1 MEAAAAADSASI
13 MVRVL
18 PAATTVAAV
27 WAAAWA

>member
-1 MEAAAAADSASI
+1 MAAVAAAEAAADSASI

-27 WAAAWA
+27 